1 MVRSEEYQVLV
12 GGIAIGPLLI
22 LDEPL
27 SLWGGLDPVT
37 GLIIDQS
44 HPQLGESMSGRI
56 AVMAHGRGSSSSS
69 TILAE
74 AMRLGTAPAG
84 FVLGEPDAILVIGA
98 LVGERLYERSCPIV
112 CGPAPVGE
120 AGNWK
125 IDHNTVE
132 PNSA

>member
-1 MVRSEEYQVLV
+1 MVISEEYQVLV
-12 GGIAIGPLLI
+12 GGIAVGPLMI

-44 HPQLGESMSGRI
+44 HPQLGESMTGRI

-84 FVLGEPDAILVIGA
+84 FILGEPDAILVIGA

-112 CGPAPVGE
+112 CGPTPVGE
-120 AGNWK
+120 ADSWK
-125 IDHNTVE
+125 IDQNAVAPT
-132 PNSA
+132 SA